1 MKLSSIALLAALT
14 VVSPAFAQDAAK
26 PADTAAQS
34 TAMTVT
40 DPQQFADKATIS
52 NMFEIESSK
61 VALEMA
67 TGDDAK
73 AFAQHMI
80 DDHTKAGEEMKAA
93 AEAQG
98 DINLPAALDAEH
110 QGKVDQLKGLS
121 GEQFDSEYLSMQLAA
136 HENAVALFDDYSK
149 NGAEGELKAF
159 AQKTLPTLQAHL
171 ADVQQIVGG
180 EAAPVADAAMSA
192 PAATAAPAADAAMSA
207 PAADA
212 TAVDATAAATT
223 TAAAPASSIL
233 ATGYSTTDKD
243 NLSTEIIGKQVYSS
257 EAADAE
263 HIGDVNNLVIGEN
276 GQLAAV
282 IIGVGGFL
290 GIGEKN
296 VAVNYSE
303 LQWVT
308 AEDDTERFV
317 LATTKESLEAAP
329 DFKTTDDEAPKN

>member
-14 VVSPAFAQDAAK
+14 LTSPVFAQDAAK
-26 PADTAAQS
+26 PADPATQSAATA
-34 TAMTVT
+34 VT
-40 DPQQFADKATIS
+40 DPQQFAEKATIS

-61 VALEMA
+61 VALEKT
-67 TGDDAK
+67 TGEEAK

-93 AEAQG
+93 ADAQG
-98 DINLPAALDAEH
+98 NITLPTALDAEH
-110 QGKVDQLKGLS
+110 ESKVDQLKGLS
-121 GEQFDSEYLSMQLAA
+121 GEQFDGEYLSMQLAA
-136 HENAVALFDDYSK
+136 HEDAVALFDGYSK
-149 NGAEGELKAF
+149 NGTEGELKAF
-159 AQKTLPTLQAHL
+159 AQKTLPTLQSHL
-171 ADVQQIVGG
+171 ADVETIAGS
-180 EAAPVADAAMSA
+180 ATPAADAAMAA
-192 PAATAAPAADAAMSA
+192 PASTDAPAADAAMSA
-207 PAADA
+207 PAAAGTDA
-212 TAVDATAAATT
+212 NATTKT
-223 TAAAPASSIL
+223 TAAAAPNSSIL

-276 GQLAAV
+276 GQVAAV

-329 DFKTTDDEAPKN
+329 DFKTTDEAATAQ